1 MINRG
6 DSMEFKSGYVAV
18 LGRPN
23 AGKSTLL
30 NKLVKFNISI
40 ISDKP
45 QTTRDIINFIYTDDD
60 AQIIFMDT
68 PGYQIARNKLGEYM
82 DKVMKSALEDADM
95 ILYIIDGSVPM
106 KAGEKELMDIVMNAG
121 KDVII
126 AINKI
131 DKAESY
137 IDDIIAE
144 IDKRNLNSIMVPI
157 SAGTDENLDKLLDE
171 IKKTLKPGPMYYDG
185 EYLTDKPMKFIVSE
199 IIRQKCLILLS
210 DEIPHGINIDIDRYE
225 EREDGSVGIDAI
237 IYCERESHKGIVIG
251 KEGSMIKKIRLAAKK
266 DIKALLDTEV
276 ELKLNV
282 KVSKNWRKLEDKVKF
297 FGYK

>member
-1 MINRG
+1 
-6 DSMEFKSGYVAV
+6 MEFKSGYVAV

-144 IDKRNLNSIMVPI
+144 IDKRNLKSIMVPI

-210 DEIPHGINIDIDRYE
+210 DEIPHGINIDIQRYE

-276 ELKLNV
+276 DLKLNV

>member
-18 LGRPN
+18 VGRPN

-45 QTTRDIINFIYTDDD
+45 QTTRDIINFIYTDDE

-82 DKVMKSALEDADM
+82 DKAMKSALEDADM

-106 KAGEKELMDIVMNAG
+106 KAGEKELMDFVMNAG

-131 DKAESY
+131 DKKESY
-137 IDDIIAE
+137 IDDILSE
-144 IDKRNLNSIMVPI
+144 INNRKLNSITVPI
-157 SAGTDENLDKLLDE
+157 SAGNDENLDKLLDE
-171 IKKTLKPGPMYYDG
+171 IKKALKPGPMYYDG
-185 EYLTDKPMKFIVSE
+185 EYLTDKPMKYIVSE
-199 IIRQKCLILLS
+199 IIRQKCLEFLS
-210 DEIPHGINIDIDRYE
+210 DEIPHGINVEIIKYE
-225 EREDGSVGIDAI
+225 EREDESVGIDAI

-276 ELKLNV
+276 DLKLNV
-282 KVSKNWRKLEDKVKF
+282 KVSKNWRKVEDKVKF

>member
-6 DSMEFKSGYVAV
+6 ETMEFKSGYVAV
-18 LGRPN
+18 VGRPN

-30 NKLVKFNISI
+30 NKLLKFNISI

-68 PGYQIARNKLGEYM
+68 PGYQIARNKLGDYM
-82 DKVMKSALEDADM
+82 DKAMRSAIEDADM
-95 ILYIIDGSVPM
+95 ILYIIDGSVPF
-106 KAGEKELMDIVMNAG
+106 KAGEKELMDIVMSSN
-121 KDVII
+121 KDVVI

-131 DKAESY
+131 DKKESY
-137 IDDIIAE
+137 LDEIIAE
-144 IDKRNLNSIMVPI
+144 INARNLKAIIVPI
-157 SAGTDENLDKLLDE
+157 SAANDENLDKLLDE
-171 IKKTLKPGPMYYDG
+171 IKNTLKPGPMYYDG

-199 IIRQKCLILLS
+199 VIRQKCLLYLS
-210 DEIPHGINIDIDRYE
+210 EEIPHGINVEIIKYE
-225 EREDGSVGIDAI
+225 ELEDKVNIEAI

-251 KEGSMIKKIRLAAKK
+251 KDASMIKTIRHAAKK
-266 DIKALLDTEV
+266 DIKEMLDTDIN
-276 ELKLNV
+276 LRLNV
-282 KVSKNWRKLEDKVKF
+282 KVAKNWRKNEDKVKF

>member
-6 DSMEFKSGYVAV
+6 ETMGFKSGYVAV
-18 LGRPN
+18 VGRPN

-30 NKLVKFNISI
+30 NKLLKFNISI

-68 PGYQIARNKLGEYM
+68 PGYQIARNKLGDYM
-82 DKVMKSALEDADM
+82 DKAMRSAIEDADM
-95 ILYIIDGSVPM
+95 ILYIIDGSVAF
-106 KAGEKELMDIVMNAG
+106 KAGEKELMDIVISSN
-121 KDVII
+121 KDVVI

-131 DKAESY
+131 DKKESY
-137 IDDIIAE
+137 LDEIIAE
-144 IDKRNLNSIMVPI
+144 INARNLKAISVPI
-157 SAGTDENLDKLLDE
+157 SAANDENLDKLLDE
-171 IKKTLKPGPMYYDG
+171 IKNTLKPGPMYYDG

-199 IIRQKCLILLS
+199 VIRQKCLLYLS
-210 DEIPHGINIDIDRYE
+210 EEIPHGINVEVTKYE
-225 EREDGSVGIDAI
+225 ELEDKVNIEAI

-251 KEGSMIKKIRLAAKK
+251 KDASMIKKIRLAAKK
-266 DIKALLDTEV
+266 DIKEMLDTDIN
-276 ELKLNV
+276 LSLNV
-282 KVSKNWRKLEDKVKF
+282 KVAKNWRKNEDKVKF

>member
-1 MINRG
+1 
-6 DSMEFKSGYVAV
+6 MEFKSGYVAV
-18 LGRPN
+18 VGRPN

-68 PGYQIARNKLGEYM
+68 PGYQIARNKLGDYM
-82 DKVMKSALEDADM
+82 DKAMRSAIEDADM
-95 ILYIIDGSVPM
+95 ILYIIDGSVPF
-106 KAGEKELMDIVMNAG
+106 KAGEKELMDIVTSSN
-121 KDVII
+121 KNVVI

-131 DKAESY
+131 DKKESY
-137 IDDIIAE
+137 LDDIIAE
-144 IDKRNLNSIMVPI
+144 INSRNLKAITVPI
-157 SAGTDENLDKLLDE
+157 SAGNDENLDKLLDE
-171 IKKTLKPGPMYYDG
+171 IKNTLKPGPMYYDG

-199 IIRQKCLILLS
+199 VIRQKCLLYLS
-210 DEIPHGINIDIDRYE
+210 EEIPHGINVEILKYE
-225 EREDGSVGIDAI
+225 ELDDSVDIDAI

-251 KEGSMIKKIRLAAKK
+251 KDASMIKKIRLAAKK
-266 DIKALLDTEV
+266 DIKAMLDTEV
-276 ELKLNV
+276 NLKLNV
-282 KVSKNWRKLEDKVKF
+282 KVAKNWRKNEDKVKF

>member
-1 MINRG
+1 
-6 DSMEFKSGYVAV
+6 MEFKSGYVAV
-18 LGRPN
+18 AGRPN

-68 PGYQIARNKLGEYM
+68 PGYQIARNKLGDYM
-82 DKVMKSALEDADM
+82 DKAMRSAIEDADM
-95 ILYIIDGSVPM
+95 ILYIIDGSVPF
-106 KAGEKELMDIVMNAG
+106 KAGEKELMDIVTSSN
-121 KDVII
+121 KDVVI

-131 DKAESY
+131 DKKESY
-137 IDDIIAE
+137 LDEIIAE
-144 IDKRNLNSIMVPI
+144 INARNLKAITVPI
-157 SAGTDENLDKLLDE
+157 SAANDENLDKLLDE
-171 IKKTLKPGPMYYDG
+171 IKNTLKPGSMYYDG

-199 IIRQKCLILLS
+199 VIRQKCLLYLS
-210 DEIPHGINIDIDRYE
+210 EEIPHGINVEITKYE
-225 EREDGSVGIDAI
+225 ELEDKVNMEAI

-251 KEGSMIKKIRLAAKK
+251 KDASMIKKIRLAAKK
-266 DIKALLDTEV
+266 DIKEMLDTDTN
-276 ELKLNV
+276 LSLNV
-282 KVSKNWRKLEDKVKF
+282 KVAKNWRKNEDKVKF

>member
-6 DSMEFKSGYVAV
+6 ETMEFKSGYVAV
-18 LGRPN
+18 VGRPN

-30 NKLVKFNISI
+30 NKLLKFNISI

-68 PGYQIARNKLGEYM
+68 PGYQIARNKLGDYM
-82 DKVMKSALEDADM
+82 DKAMRSAIEDADM
-95 ILYIIDGSVPM
+95 ILYIIDGSVAF
-106 KAGEKELMDIVMNAG
+106 KAGEKELMDKVISSN
-121 KDVII
+121 KDVVI

-131 DKAESY
+131 DKKESY
-137 IDDIIAE
+137 LDEIIAE
-144 IDKRNLNSIMVPI
+144 INARNLKAITVPI
-157 SAGTDENLDKLLDE
+157 SAANDENLDKLLDE
-171 IKKTLKPGPMYYDG
+171 IKNTLKPGPMYYDG

-199 IIRQKCLILLS
+199 VIRQKCLLYLS
-210 DEIPHGINIDIDRYE
+210 EEIPHGINVEILKYE
-225 EREDGSVGIDAI
+225 ELDDKVNIEAI

-251 KEGSMIKKIRLAAKK
+251 KDASMIKKIRLAAKK
-266 DIKALLDTEV
+266 DIKEILDTDIN
-276 ELKLNV
+276 LSLNV
-282 KVSKNWRKLEDKVKF
+282 KVAKNWRKNEDKVKF

>member
-6 DSMEFKSGYVAV
+6 ETMEFKSGYVAV
-18 LGRPN
+18 VGRPN

-30 NKLVKFNISI
+30 NKLLKFNISI

-68 PGYQIARNKLGEYM
+68 PGYQIARNKLGDYM
-82 DKVMKSALEDADM
+82 DKAMRSALEDADM
-95 ILYIIDGSVPM
+95 ILYIIDGSVPF
-106 KAGEKELMDIVMNAG
+106 KAGEKELMDIVMSSN
-121 KDVII
+121 KDVVI

-131 DKAESY
+131 DKKESY
-137 IDDIIAE
+137 LDEIIAE
-144 IDKRNLNSIMVPI
+144 INARNLKAITVPI
-157 SAGTDENLDKLLDE
+157 SAANDENLDKLLDE
-171 IKKTLKPGPMYYDG
+171 IKNTLKPGPMYYDG

-199 IIRQKCLILLS
+199 VIRQKCLLYLS
-210 DEIPHGINIDIDRYE
+210 EEIPHGINVEITKYE
-225 EREDGSVGIDAI
+225 ELEDKVNMEAI

-251 KEGSMIKKIRLAAKK
+251 KDASMIKKIRLAAKK
-266 DIKALLDTEV
+266 DIKEMLDTDIN
-276 ELKLNV
+276 LSLNV
-282 KVSKNWRKLEDKVKF
+282 KVAKNWRKNEDKVKF

>member
-1 MINRG
+1 
-6 DSMEFKSGYVAV
+6 MEFKSGYVAV

-68 PGYQIARNKLGEYM
+68 PGYQIARNKLGDYM

-210 DEIPHGINIDIDRYE
+210 DEIPHGINIDIQRYE

-276 ELKLNV
+276 DLKLNV

>member
-1 MINRG
+1 
-6 DSMEFKSGYVAV
+6 MEFKSGYVAV
-18 LGRPN
+18 VGRPN

-68 PGYQIARNKLGEYM
+68 PGYQIARNKLGDYM
-82 DKVMKSALEDADM
+82 DKAMRSAIEDADM
-95 ILYIIDGSVPM
+95 ILYIIDGSVPF
-106 KAGEKELMDIVMNAG
+106 KAGEKELMDIVTSSN
-121 KDVII
+121 KDVVI

-131 DKAESY
+131 DKEESY
-137 IDDIIAE
+137 LDEIITE
-144 IDKRNLNSIMVPI
+144 INSRNLKAITVPI
-157 SAGTDENLDKLLDE
+157 SAGNDENLDKLLDE
-171 IKKTLKPGPMYYDG
+171 IKNTLKPGPMYYDG

-199 IIRQKCLILLS
+199 VIRQKCLLYLS
-210 DEIPHGINIDIDRYE
+210 EEIPHGINVEITKYE
-225 EREDGSVGIDAI
+225 ELEDKVNMEAI

-251 KEGSMIKKIRLAAKK
+251 KDASMIKKIRLAAKK
-266 DIKALLDTEV
+266 DIKEMLDTDIN
-276 ELKLNV
+276 LRLNV
-282 KVSKNWRKLEDKVKF
+282 KVAKNWRKNEDKVKF